1 MWGADRKIRPRV
13 TVWHCL
19 LSDAKQW
26 SRGTDISVRTK
37 QHDRS
42 FFWHIFWSPVFDFNV
57 GVAIKSHVPLRWRP
71 PYCKLTSDVTS
82 QWPLGSW
89 WDYSIGRPLSSVCMY
104 EGWSKC
110 SFLFLIQTKI
120 RILSKLCDIHI
131 DIRYISSNW
140 MLFEK
145 QLWRHSLWHVTSRD
159 IPKGVIVVNRF
170 SRVISAKFEILF
182 RSKMYSIPLRNAHL
196 KLIATYPNTI

>member
-1 MWGADRKIRPRV
+1 M
-13 TVWHCL
+13 
-19 LSDAKQW
+19 
-26 SRGTDISVRTK
+26 
-37 QHDRS
+37 
-42 FFWHIFWSPVFDFNV
+42 
-57 GVAIKSHVPLRWRP
+57 
-71 PYCKLTSDVTS
+71 SDVTS
-82 QWPLGSW
+82 QWRHLPTSLTSTPNVLTAELRDFIFNQCIENTLLLFVFSSPEPLGSW

-104 EGWSKC
+104 VGWSKC

-120 RILSKLCDIHI
+120 RILSKLCAIHI

-196 KLIATYPNTI
+196 KLIATFPNTI